1 MTKAG
6 GTVFLGQL
14 NDPDLAKSSSR
25 SRKMQSKMEGGR
37 GVPAQYWYKFALEE
51 GLEVQVARGEEVLVG
66 VGGCG
71 CGWVGVSVRVCFCVF
86 VRVCACACVCLF
98 VGECACVHACMRVCS
113 YVVVCVVCVTHSCR
127 SVPKA

>member
-51 GLEVQVARGEEVLVG
+51 GLDVQVARGEEVCSCLWVGVG

-86 VRVCACACVCLF
+86 VRVCACACVCLCA
-98 VGECACVHACMRVCS
+98 GECACVRACMHAC
-113 YVVVCVVCVTHSCR
+113 VCVRASWCALCV
-127 SVPKA
+127 